1 MLDRFVIDSRR
12 CGRPGPNLIENFSP
26 IFSRLFF
33 LYFRIFHNAK
43 TKYSTILTINDKSVD
58 GNRGTQTWGG
68 RKEDT
73 DESTEHKF
81 TIQLMF
87 KLSDWLKI
95 LNYIPNFL
103 TNR

>member
-1 MLDRFVIDSRR
+1 MVIVGLKLGVAER
-12 CGRPGPNLIENFSP
+12 
-26 IFSRLFF
+26 
-33 LYFRIFHNAK
+33 K
-43 TKYSTILTINDKSVD
+43 
-58 GNRGTQTWGG
+58 TQTNPLSYGI
-68 RKEDT
+68 T
-73 DESTEHKF
+73 PSHKF